1 MGMSAIRRRW
11 NVADVR
17 ALASESRHW
26 PRYELIGLELL
37 VTPAPGSVHQIAV
50 TELWSTLNAF
60 LERQPLGIAMLSPA
74 DLELRP
80 GTIVQPDLFVV
91 PAGTRMAGKLL
102 AWSDSKRLTLAVE
115 VLSPTSARTDR
126 VEKRDFYMDSAVDEY
141 WIVDL
146 EARVI
151 ERWTPGDTSP
161 VIVRDTLEWDIGDT
175 RCTIDVADFFRRVI
189 LKASL
194 TPR

>member
-26 PRYELIGLELL
+26 PRYELIGRELL

-50 TELWSTLNAF
+50 TEFWSTLNAF
-60 LERQPLGIAMLSPA
+60 LERRPLGIVMLSPA

-91 PAGTRMAGKLL
+91 PADTGMAGQLL
-102 AWSDSKRLTLAVE
+102 AWSDIKRLTLAVE
-115 VLSPTSARTDR
+115 VLSPSSARTDR

-161 VIVRDTLEWDIGDT
+161 VIVRDTLVWDLGDA